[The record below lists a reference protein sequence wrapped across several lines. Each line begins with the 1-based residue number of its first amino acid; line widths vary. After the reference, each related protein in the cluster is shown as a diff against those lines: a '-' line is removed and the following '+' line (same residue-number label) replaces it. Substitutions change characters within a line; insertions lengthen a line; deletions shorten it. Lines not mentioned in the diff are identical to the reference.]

1 MLTFYVIYFHGM
13 VWVQLSP
20 LMEHRCK
27 SSPNSSDYDMRF
39 DMKHFYP
46 DGSGLLSQDD
56 SAPIY
61 RAHGLT
67 EWFYE
72 DGNDILINTM
82 VFTENRSEP
91 N

>member
-1 MLTFYVIYFHGM
+1 
-13 VWVQLSP
+13 
-20 LMEHRCK
+20 
-27 SSPNSSDYDMRF
+27 
-39 DMKHFYP
+39 MKHFYP
-46 DGSGLLSQDD
+46 VGSGLLSQDD